1 MKRIF
6 RDFSRLATAGLFIF
20 LGVAVCWRALDYS
33 NPVDTSMIGPLL
45 CVILAIVLT
54 MTGLIL
60 ALRGGDF
67 EINSEQTPAR
77 QN

>member
-6 RDFSRLATAGLFIF
+6 SDVSRLAMAGLFIF
-20 LGVAVCWRALDYS
+20 LGIVVCWRALNYS
-33 NPVDTSMIGPLL
+33 NPTDPTMIGPVL
-45 CVILAIVLT
+45 CVILAIMLT

-67 EINSEQTPAR
+67 ETGSEQTPAR

>member
-6 RDFSRLATAGLFIF
+6 SDLSRLVMAGLFVA
-20 LGVAVCWRALDYS
+20 LGVVVCWRALNYS
-33 NPVDTSMIGPLL
+33 NPVDASMIGPLF
-45 CVILAIVLT
+45 CVVLAIVLT
-54 MTGLIL
+54 MTGVIL

-67 EINSEQTPAR
+67 ETGPEQTPAR